1 MFSLELKYSLYF
13 IFLLIHYTTNCIC
26 YNKKYDIDCR
36 KSWAYIFQFYK
47 EVMISYMPVN
57 LTIIN

>member
-13 IFLLIHYTTNCIC
+13 IFLLIHYTTNYI
-26 YNKKYDIDCR
+26 KKYDIDCR